1 MKDTP
6 TNPIVSVKTS
16 LNVEFNPERVGA
28 NWGNAS
34 KNSRW
39 KSRYEIDIPS
49 SLHLPP
55 PPLLIQAPKWSKSQ
69 LTEFVNDTEDYW
81 QHFSFSDD
89 LSLSISGLPM
99 GYEQI
104 ILFIKILKDKKSHAF
119 GLISDIHNNHCYSQ
133 ISEIITLQC
142 LSAVSETYEKTA
154 ISKPEVIPQTNRTA
168 YLENLKRKIL
178 KISEDIKKEIRSK
191 FGDNLETSQK
201 TKDFIFKLNSE
212 LK

>member
-1 MKDTP
+1 VWAK
-6 TNPIVSVKTS
+6 
-16 LNVEFNPERVGA
+16 
-28 NWGNAS
+28 WGNAS

-39 KSRYEIDIPS
+39 KSRYDTNIRS

-69 LTEFVNDTEDYW
+69 LTDYVNDREDYW

-104 ILFIKILKDKKSHAF
+104 NLFIKILKDKKSHAF
-119 GLISDIHNNHCYSQ
+119 GLISDIHNNHCYSK

-142 LSAVSETYEKTA
+142 LSAVSETYGKTV
-154 ISKPEVIPQTNRTA
+154 ISKPEVIPQTNKSA

-178 KISEDIKKEIRSK
+178 KISEMIKKEIRGK
-191 FGDNLETSQK
+191 IGDNLETSQK
-201 TKDFIFKLNSE
+201 TKDFIFELYSEWKLLE
-212 LK
+212 LYKKYCNNR